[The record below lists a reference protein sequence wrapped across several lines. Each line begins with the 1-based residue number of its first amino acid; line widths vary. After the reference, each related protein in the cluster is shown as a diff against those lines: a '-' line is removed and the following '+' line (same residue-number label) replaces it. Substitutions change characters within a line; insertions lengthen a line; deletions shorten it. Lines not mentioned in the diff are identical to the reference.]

1 MGNVFC
7 ALLMELMPSKL
18 CVIVKALYKILKN
31 ITTFE
36 STGSTSSVYAQHKDM
51 IICFSRELGN
61 GSMEVMVVYL
71 QKMKL
76 DTNRRMVQEDKRLM

>member
-18 CVIVKALYKILKN
+18 CVILTALYKILKN
-31 ITTFE
+31 LNTFE
-36 STGSTSSVYAQHKDM
+36 STGSTSLVCGQHKDM
-51 IICFSRELGN
+51 IICFSNELGN
-61 GSMEVMVVYL
+61 KSMQVMVVYL

-76 DTNRRMVQEDKRLM
+76 DTNGRMSQEDKRLM